1 MRASRRR
8 YASVKLLSVEIYITD
23 ATFGY
28 STTVPTTQHQADE
41 TRTYRPSSRQYVC
54 IIWPRIKNN
63 IDQNLCLDQPF
74 LTPEY
79 GNGTPTSGLGSHP
92 VTPRFSPLR
101 SHPSPLSPVPS
112 SPEFQSDDSS
122 LFMSEHSRSTSPHPI
137 GSIRPALSPT
147 VTPSPLRSTVLSQA
161 PTVNSDTAVTD
172 VSEDTNL
179 SRSPSVES
187 KSTYRTSVSSRL
199 YRDSSSTSISA
210 KSPRR
215 PSLSSA
221 RSPRN
226 LTSDVPP
233 IPVGPMT
240 GSQMSVADSTLSTSP
255 RKSRRAGYSGFDFGL
270 TDEMQEELQKL
281 GQNLASSAETHELT
295 RAQTLPTLNETNSLE
310 AFDNPLTKW
319 PSQPSPTVPGHPY
332 MPRPSETQPQPEVS
346 AERNGGANESNY
358 VRGLGLDSNVYHT
371 TGASTSSTESSPSDM
386 GSGSSLSSP
395 PSEDDR
401 KPADLSQIDSM
412 LHDLELDQ
420 VRNHD
425 AKSPTE
431 QANVEAEK
439 PTSPTVPLRK
449 KTSRE
454 IMGEGIAR
462 PTTAGGQKKRC
473 RGCGQG
479 ITGKSVSSADGR
491 LTGRYHKGCFVC
503 FTCGSAF
510 QTADFYVLDDHPYCA
525 QHYHQH
531 NGSVCGT
538 CKQGVEGQY
547 LESQGPAGRQ
557 KFHPHCL
564 TCRTC
569 RVVLRG
575 DYFEW
580 NGSVYCER
588 DARRAAAMTAPPPGR
603 RRPTMPSSPL
613 AGPPGYPPG
622 PPPPGFRG
630 PPRRGGPPGPPGPRG
645 PPGPPG
651 HRGMSRPP
659 PPPSQG
665 GLAPPGGARRFPERR
680 TTKLM
685 MM

>member
-1 MRASRRR
+1 M
-8 YASVKLLSVEIYITD
+8 
-23 ATFGY
+23 
-28 STTVPTTQHQADE
+28 
-41 TRTYRPSSRQYVC
+41 
-54 IIWPRIKNN
+54 
-63 IDQNLCLDQPF
+63 
-74 LTPEY
+74 
-79 GNGTPTSGLGSHP
+79 
-92 VTPRFSPLR
+92 
-101 SHPSPLSPVPS
+101 
-112 SPEFQSDDSS
+112 
-122 LFMSEHSRSTSPHPI
+122 STSPHPVS
-137 GSIRPALSPT
+137 SIRAALSPT
-147 VTPSPLRSTVLSQA
+147 VTPSPLRSTILSQA

-172 VSEDTNL
+172 VSDTNL
-179 SRSPSVES
+179 SRSPSLES
-187 KSTYRTSVSSRL
+187 KSTYRTSVSSRR
-199 YRDSSSTSISA
+199 YRDSSSTSVSA

-221 RSPRN
+221 RSPR
-226 LTSDVPP
+226 TMPIDVPP
-233 IPVGPMT
+233 VPAGPLA
-240 GSQMSVADSTLSTSP
+240 GSALSTSP

-281 GQNLASSAETHELT
+281 GENLASSAEIHQLT
-295 RAQTLPTLNETNSLE
+295 RAQTLPSLNEANNLNVI
-310 AFDNPLTKW
+310 DNALTKW
-319 PSQPSPTVPGHPY
+319 PSQPSPTVPGRPY
-332 MPRPSETQPQPEVS
+332 IPSPSETQPPQEVS
-346 AERNGGANESNY
+346 GERKGGANESNY

-371 TGASTSSTESSPSDM
+371 TGASTSSNESSPSDM

-420 VRNHD
+420 VRIHDLKPPSD
-425 AKSPTE
+425 AKPPTTE
-431 QANVEAEK
+431 QTNPIEEK
-439 PTSPTVPLRK
+439 PSSPKSPLRK

-454 IMGEGIAR
+454 LMGEGIVR

-510 QTADFYVLDDHPYCA
+510 ETADFYVLDDHPYCA

-603 RRPTMPSSPL
+603 RRPMMPSSPL

-630 PPRRGGPPGPPGPRG
+630 PPRRGGPLGPPGPRG

-651 HRGMSRPP
+651 RGMGRPP

-665 GLAPPGGARRFPERR
+665 GLAPPSGARRFPERR

>member
-1 MRASRRR
+1 MLPTIKCSNCSRH
-8 YASVKLLSVEIYITD
+8 VEIS
-23 ATFGY
+23 AMGEH
-28 STTVPTTQHQADE
+28 VCEPADE
-41 TRTYRPSSRQYVC
+41 VPPSENHTVKPTRPE
-54 IIWPRIKNN
+54 P
-63 IDQNLCLDQPF
+63 IDPAVANQPF

-79 GNGTPTSGLGSHP
+79 GNGTPSSGP
-92 VTPRFSPLR
+92 VTPRFSPMR

-112 SPEFQSDDSS
+112 SPEFSSDDSS
-122 LFMSEHSRSTSPHPI
+122 LFMSENHSRSTSPHPVS
-137 GSIRPALSPT
+137 SIRAALSPT
-147 VTPSPLRSTVLSQA
+147 VTPSPLRSTILSQA
-161 PTVNSDTAVTD
+161 PTVSSDTAVTD
-172 VSEDTNL
+172 VSDTNL

-187 KSTYRTSVSSRL
+187 KSTFRTSVSSRR
-199 YRDSSSTSISA
+199 YRDSNSTSFSA

-226 LTSDVPP
+226 ITADVPP
-233 IPVGPMT
+233 VPAGPLT
-240 GSQMSVADSTLSTSP
+240 AESALSTSP

-270 TDEMQEELQKL
+270 TDEMQEELQRL
-281 GQNLASSAETHELT
+281 GENLASSAGAHELT
-295 RAQTLPTLNETNSLE
+295 RAQTLPTLSETENSLE
-310 AFDNPLTKW
+310 VIDNALTKW
-319 PSQPSPTVPGHPY
+319 PSQPSPTVPGRPY
-332 MPRPSETQPQPEVS
+332 MPRPSEAQPPQELP
-346 AERNGGANESNY
+346 AERNEGANGSNY

-386 GSGSSLSSP
+386 GSGSSLSSL

-425 AKSPTE
+425 IKPPTAE
-431 QANVEAEK
+431 QANLETEEK
-439 PTSPTVPLRK
+439 PTSPKSLRK

-454 IMGEGIAR
+454 LMGEGIVR

-525 QHYHQH
+525 LHYHQQ

-538 CKQGVEGQY
+538 CKQGVEGEY
-547 LESQGPAGRQ
+547 LESQGPTGRQ

-588 DARRAAAMTAPPPGR
+588 DARRAAAMSAPPPGR

-651 HRGMSRPP
+651 PRGMGRPPFP